1 VQLWPKSLWQ
11 SYNSKEILIWVFQIL
26 FLLLSKQISVVLD
39 LVQVHENITV
49 RTGDRAVMIKVSE

>member
-1 VQLWPKSLWQ
+1 
-11 SYNSKEILIWVFQIL
+11 VFQIL